1 MKRCV
6 SEKRLL
12 AISEG
17 RGTIPERSHVKGC
30 ESCTARVQHLTADLT
45 TIVQV
50 LREPPPLPQPVP
62 QRHSFGLGWVPVA
75 AIGAVALFLVWT
87 PEWRPDFLQLP
98 APTPGSSVPVR
109 DEDIAEIFANDV
121 VPALFATRDLG
132 TGTLPEDATNLSYL
146 TAALDGGWPQ
156 APCPRGRTQGCDSD
170 PLVLLFEE
178 QEG

>member
-30 ESCTARVQHLTADLT
+30 ESCTTRVQHLTADLAM
-45 TIVQV
+45 IVQV
-50 LREPPPLPQPVP
+50 LREPLPLPQPVP
-62 QRHSFGLGWVPVA
+62 KRHSFDLGWVPVA
-75 AIGAVALFLVWT
+75 AVGAMALLLVWT
-87 PEWRPDFLQLP
+87 QEWRPDFLRLP
-98 APTPGSSVPVR
+98 APTPGPSVQVR
-109 DEDIAEIFANDV
+109 DEDIAELLANEV
-121 VPALFATRDLG
+121 VPALFAIRELHTE
-132 TGTLPEDATNLSYL
+132 TLLEDATNLSYL
-146 TAALDGGWPQ
+146 TAALDGGWSQ

-170 PLVLLFEE
+170 PVALLFEE

>member
-17 RGTIPERSHVKGC
+17 RGTIPERSHIKGC
-30 ESCTARVQHLTADLT
+30 ESCTTRLEHFTADLAV
-45 TIVQV
+45 IVQV

-62 QRHSFGLGWVPVA
+62 ERHAFSLGWVPIA
-75 AIGAVALFLVWT
+75 AVGAVALLLVWNQ
-87 PEWRPDFLQLP
+87 EWKSHLSRLP
-98 APTPGSSVPVR
+98 VPTPGPSVQVR
-109 DEDIAEIFANDV
+109 DEDIAELLANDV
-121 VPALFATRDLG
+121 VPALFATRELG
-132 TGTLPEDATNLSYL
+132 TGTLPKDATNLSYL

-156 APCPRGRTQGCDSD
+156 ARCQRGRTQGCESD
-170 PLVLLFEE
+170 PFDVLFDG

>member
-30 ESCTARVQHLTADLT
+30 ESCTARLQHLTADLAM
-45 TIVQV
+45 IVQV
-50 LREPPPLPQPVP
+50 LREPPPLSQPVP
-62 QRHSFGLGWVPVA
+62 ERQSFRLGWVPIA
-75 AIGAVALFLVWT
+75 AVGAAALLLMWNQ
-87 PEWRPDFLQLP
+87 EWRPDFLRLP
-98 APTPGSSVPVR
+98 APTPGPSAQVR
-109 DEDIAEIFANDV
+109 DEDIAELLATDV
-121 VPALFATRDLG
+121 VPALFATRELH

-156 APCPRGRTQGCDSD
+156 ARCQRGRTQGCDSD
-170 PLVLLFEE
+170 PLALLFEE